1 METTE
6 LARIQ
11 VIKVQFGYFQI
22 TIQNPWCVDKRN
34 ISRAFLRELQPRNCT
49 LVYRQSDKQSHSRIH
64 EPVSFRS
71 NRTEGGKASCEGG
84 KTGLPLHVAEGLVEA
99 PLRVV
104 GAPAAAHRHRPV
116 PPASGAGSRTAELVA
131 HALRASP
138 RRTAEIHGVRPG
150 DTTGALTAA
159 TCRLAARLPVDPR
172 CEASGLSPI

>member
-1 METTE
+1 M
-6 LARIQ
+6 
-11 VIKVQFGYFQI
+11 QFGYFQI

-104 GAPAAAHRHRPV
+104 GAPAATAAHRRRSV